1 MDGHPFTCLPHEA
14 QCVIALDQPIHVGS
28 RDSVRDALAHG
39 ADLADVAH
47 YQHAAT
53 RRGAAQLLRAQGAG
67 NTVVLRG
74 PDRAPQWP
82 PGFVGSMT
90 HTASF
95 AAVAVLRESM
105 ARSVGID
112 VEAELAADQQ
122 LLVRQYCL
130 VDNEWDALVKGAP
143 SLSEA
148 QLLTLSFSAKEA
160 VFKCLYPLVK
170 RYFDFTC
177 VRIFAVDEA
186 MNLLSIQ
193 VLDAEIARCAD
204 ASVLTGS
211 FQFAEGHVFTSF
223 RLPPA

>member
-1 MDGHPFTCLPHEA
+1 MNGHPFTCLPREA

-28 RDSVRDALAHG
+28 REPVRDALAHS

-53 RRGAAQLLRAQGAG
+53 RQGAAQLLRAQGAG
-67 NTVVLRG
+67 DTVILRG

-82 PGFVGSMT
+82 PGFVGSIT
-90 HTASF
+90 HSARF
-95 AAVAVLRESM
+95 AAVAVMRDSA

-122 LLVRQYCL
+122 MLVRHYCL
-130 VDNEWDALVKGAP
+130 VDDEWDALMKGA
-143 SLSEA
+143 SSRSEA
-148 QLLTLSFSAKEA
+148 QRLTLCFSAKEA
-160 VFKCLYPLVK
+160 VFKCLYPMAK

-177 VRIFAVDEA
+177 VRIVAVDELTH
-186 MNLLSIQ
+186 LLSIQ

-204 ASVLTGS
+204 TSVLTGS
-211 FQFAEGHVFTSF
+211 FQFAEGHVFTAF
-223 RLPPA
+223 RLPQG